1 MPFYNTYDF
10 IGLKNSKKRFV
21 EYNLPDTYY
30 FVREI
35 HADETICDEY
45 CGESL
50 VNKHVVVPH
59 FSNIDYELKTIPA
72 TFKIREYNP
81 ITKKMTDN
89 PQIFYT
95 AQDACDA
102 GLLAPKFAIWSVEI
116 ICDADY
122 RSFGIDPDAPW
133 PPTGQ

>member
-10 IGLKNSKKRFV
+10 IGLKNSKKRFA

-45 CGESL
+45 RGESL
-50 VNKHVVVPH
+50 VNKHVVMPH
-59 FSNIDYELKTIPA
+59 FSDIDYELKKIPA

-81 ITKKMTDN
+81 LTQKMTDN

-95 AQDACDA
+95 AQDACSA
-102 GLLAPKFAIWSVEI
+102 GLLAPKFAIWSVDI
-116 ICDADY
+116 ICDSDC
-122 RSFGIDPDAPW
+122 RTLGIDPNAPW
-133 PPTGQ
+133 PPKAA